1 MLMLQ
6 RRLLH
11 DCARWRTVMR
21 FQPAVLDEV
30 ARLAKRLHE
39 LAAET
44 SDWRVVTNEPPH
56 SVIARM
62 FAGDPGWALNEPHT
76 APG

>member
-1 MLMLQ
+1 MLQ

-44 SDWRVVTNEPPH
+44 SDWRVVTAAPPH
-56 SVIARM
+56 SVIGKL
-62 FAGDPGWALNEPHT
+62 FAGDEDWALNGP